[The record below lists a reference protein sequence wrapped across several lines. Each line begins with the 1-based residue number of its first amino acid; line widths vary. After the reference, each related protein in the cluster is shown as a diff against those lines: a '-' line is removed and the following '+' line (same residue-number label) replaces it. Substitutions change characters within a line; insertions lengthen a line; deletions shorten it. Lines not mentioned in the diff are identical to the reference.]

1 MDYFPLRSSLLGP
14 HYRDSC
20 FGILKG
26 LFISGCSADWFDS
39 KCSLVEEIEGKPLVL
54 GS

>member
-1 MDYFPLRSSLLGP
+1 MDYFPLRGSLLGP
-14 HYRDSC
+14 LR
-20 FGILKG
+20 GIVILALKG